1 MKHVRAFQRAGGR
14 TDGSGRGP
22 CRSRSQHLA
31 CGHSFLH
38 ARPREA
44 EHEFQLYA
52 GVLGEQAGLFA
63 GPGTAIS
70 CRRAACSR
78 STGAFSD
85 SAPDRWG
92 RQLVEKQEIA
102 KAREDGR
109 RAEALDD
116 VDYLL
121 AVSDSTRHGAI
132 RFAAGGGTFTN
143 SGTDVPKLIR
153 LPELLRA
160 SDDVAAN
167 DELSAIKRLLDAGTG
182 SLGGARPKASIR
194 FDDGRLGIAK
204 FPHPDDNGES
214 PWGRPGERGGRSDLR
229 EPEHF
234 DTHCFAGLAD
244 DDLPRGRGGRTSLR
258 ESGEITRG
266 AIRRLCRI
274 LSQRDFARANATYK
288 DARDRAPP
296 CRTGCRDQRSDGP
309 HRGA

>member
-1 MKHVRAFQRAGGR
+1 MVGRMARVEVHVDQDPTTLHAGTAFFTR
-14 TDGSGRGP
+14 GRGRP
-22 CRSRSQHLA
+22 STTFSYTPEFLGNKLAYSLDPALPLVVGAQH
-31 CGHSFLH
+31 
-38 ARPREA
+38 
-44 EHEFQLYA
+44 
-52 GVLGEQAGLFA
+52 VA
-63 GPGTAIS
+63 GPP
-70 CRRAACSR
+70 
-78 STGAFSD
+78 GAFSD

-132 RFAAGGGTFTN
+132 RFAAGGGTFAN

-204 FPHPDDNGES
+204 FPHSDDNGES

-244 DDLPRGRGGRTSLR
+244 DDLPRDRGGRTSLR

-288 DARDRAPP
+288 DAGDPAPP
-296 CRTGCRDQRSDGP
+296 CRTGCRDQHSAGP